1 MADGGFATGLAGGM
15 EAAQQLQL
23 GKLAE
28 QQRNVQLQTSQIQL
42 DALKRMMSF
51 TQGKQFQQE
60 LASGP
65 SGADSALA
73 QLEAVQFGAGMTEAG
88 AATARARYEQ
98 TVSQSLSASE
108 RAMATSR
115 TAATVQQIL
124 AGVDPKNPATL
135 ASAKLQ
141 LQWVLPQD
149 ADPRFRKYLQNL
161 TMDQLPQSLQM
172 AKIVETR
179 ARAAA
184 DEARARAD
192 AGRSNLEAAESR
204 RASAQTDLAEA
215 QRAHLQKEGALQPKM
230 QQQLETEIASKLE
243 AAYPMPETEATTA
256 AGSTDATARRAN
268 WKARYA
274 SVAGD
279 IADQVQVLMQ
289 RGMPRAQAIDKAY
302 KDAEAQ
308 GRLKV
313 FDAMAG
319 NKPGKPPGGTISQQ
333 TLTQYAEKYH
343 MSLDQAK
350 QSLASQGIVVQ

>member
-1 MADGGFATGLAGGM
+1 MPDGGFVTGLVGGLD
-15 EAAQQLQL
+15 AAQQLQL

-28 QQRNVQLQTSQIQL
+28 QQKSVQLQTSQLQL
-42 DALKRMMSF
+42 DAIQRMLNF

-124 AGVDPKNPATL
+124 ASVDPKNPATL

-149 ADPRFRKYLQNL
+149 TNPMFRKYLQHM

-184 DEARARAD
+184 DEARARAY
-192 AGRSNLEAAESR
+192 AGRSNLEAAEST
-204 RASAQTDLAEA
+204 RARAQTDLAEA
-215 QRAHLQKEGALQPKM
+215 QRVHLQKEGAFQPK
-230 QQQLETEIASKLE
+230 QYQQLQSEIESKLE
-243 AAYPMPETEATTA
+243 AAYPMPETKTT
-256 AGSTDATARRAN
+256 GMTSTDTAGRRAN
-268 WKARYA
+268 WRARYA

-289 RGMPRAQAIDKAY
+289 RGMPQAQAVEKAY
-302 KDAEAQ
+302 SDAEKQ

-319 NKPGKPPGGTISQQ
+319 TKPVGGKTFTKAQI
-333 TLTQYAEKYH
+333 TEYAEKYH
-343 MSLDQAK
+343 MSVEQVKEQILAK
-350 QSLASQGIVVQ
+350 GGRVE